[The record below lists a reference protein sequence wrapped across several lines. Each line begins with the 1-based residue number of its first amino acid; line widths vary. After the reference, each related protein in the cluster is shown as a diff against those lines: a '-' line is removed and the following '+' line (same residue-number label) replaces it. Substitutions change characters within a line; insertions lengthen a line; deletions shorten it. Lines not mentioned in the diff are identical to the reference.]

1 LLSLKIIRANQ
12 VWAADITYIRLS
24 QGFCYLVVIMDI
36 FSRKILSYKISN
48 SLDAQFCID
57 ALNEAL
63 AKYRAP
69 EIFNT
74 DQRAQFTS
82 ENFCKILIDKNIK
95 ISMNSTGRALD
106 NIFVERFFRTLKYE
120 NIYLYNYES
129 MSALFNGLNCFFI
142 NIILYA
148 NIRPSLIYVQ
158 TKFIMVTR
166 R

>member
-1 LLSLKIIRANQ
+1 MRNMGICAIYLKERKTIYNKSNKIYPYLWRGLKIIRQNQ
-12 VWAADITYIRLS
+12 VWVADITYIRLT

-57 ALNEAL
+57 ALNEGL
-63 AKYRAP
+63 AKYQAP
-69 EIFNT
+69 KIFNT
-74 DQRAQFTS
+74 DQGSQFTS
-82 ENFCKILIDKNIK
+82 ENFCKILIDKDIK

-129 MSALFNGLNCFFI
+129 MSAF
-142 NIILYA
+142 
-148 NIRPSLIYVQ
+148 
-158 TKFIMVTR
+158 
-166 R
+166 